1 MRILGILGIA
11 LLASLVGLPATADTY
26 PSKPVRI
33 VIPYAPGGGA
43 DALARQL
50 GLALGKELGQPF
62 IIDAKPGANTA
73 IAATFVAK
81 APADGY
87 TLLLTGNATTSLNP
101 LILER
106 MPYDADKDFAP
117 ISMVTRSPFLVVA
130 SAELGVNSLAELLDL
145 ARAKPGTLAYA
156 SNGTGGIIHLGMEL
170 LSQEA
175 KVQLNHVPYKGFAP
189 ALPDLVSGRT
199 PVSMFDLGSLG
210 SYAKVGRV
218 KVLASTSATRSR
230 LFPEVPTVAE
240 QGFPGF
246 QVESWFTL
254 YAPAS
259 TPQPIIDLLNEQ
271 VRKWTA
277 LPETAQS
284 LAQVGQEP
292 ESSTSAYVRTR
303 IQRERQTYAP
313 LVKAANIKA
322 E

>member
-1 MRILGILGIA
+1 MRIIKALCIA
-11 LLASLVGLPATADTY
+11 LLAGFGSQAATADTY

-33 VIPYAPGGGA
+33 VIPYAAGGGA

-62 IIDAKPGANTA
+62 IIDSKPGANTA
-73 IAATFVAK
+73 IAASFVAK

-101 LILER
+101 LLMER
-106 MPYDADKDFAP
+106 MPYDPDKDFAP

-130 SAELGVNSLAELLDL
+130 SAELGVNSLAELLEL
-145 ARAKPGTLAYA
+145 VRAKPGTLAYA

-175 KVQLNHVPYKGFAP
+175 KIKLNHVPYKGFAP

-199 PVSMFDLGSLG
+199 PISMFDLGSLG
-210 SYAKVGRV
+210 SYAKVGKV
-218 KVLASTSATRSR
+218 KVLASTSATRSK

-240 QGFPGF
+240 LGFPGF

-284 LAQVGQEP
+284 LALVGQEP

>member
-1 MRILGILGIA
+1 MRILKTLCLA
-11 LLASLVGLPATADTY
+11 LLAGIVSHTATADIY

-33 VIPYAPGGGA
+33 VIPYAAGGGA

-62 IIDAKPGANTA
+62 IIDSKPGANTA

-87 TLLLTGNATTSLNP
+87 TLLLTGNATTALNP

-106 MPYDADKDFAP
+106 MPYDPDKDFAP
-117 ISMVTRSPFLVVA
+117 ISMVTRSPVLVIA
-130 SAELGVNSLAELLDL
+130 SAELGVNSLAELLEL
-145 ARAKPGTLAYA
+145 VRARPGTLAYA
-156 SNGTGGIIHLGMEL
+156 SNGTGGLIHLGMEL
-170 LSQEA
+170 LTQEA
-175 KVQLNHVPYKGFAP
+175 KIKLNHVPYKGFAP
-189 ALPDLVSGRT
+189 ALPDVVSGRT
-199 PVSMFDLGSLG
+199 PISMFDLGSLG
-210 SYAKVGRV
+210 SYAKVGKI
-218 KVLASTSATRSR
+218 KVLASTSATRSK

-240 QGFPGF
+240 LGFPGF

-254 YAPAS
+254 YAPAN
-259 TPQPIIDLLNEQ
+259 TPQAIIDVLNEQ

-277 LPETAQS
+277 LPETVQS
-284 LAQVGQEP
+284 LALVGQEP